1 MISIEDIKSKFTLK
15 NFAAFIV
22 VLFAV
27 HYIPLES
34 RDGVSMI
41 KTVASFMCIFVFI
54 IYGLYMTKA
63 LACVMVY
70 FMAIVCSVIFHMESF
85 RASTLLYML
94 SFLIT
99 FATMYNLVYV
109 KKVFSLPFFTK
120 IVKGLIFTLF
130 IVLVVQQLF
139 IILGITYFPL
149 INLVQFVNRG
159 IGANSL
165 TMEPSVAG
173 RMISV
178 LMYAYMECISFRDG
192 QRFTLSNLWLPEHR
206 RVTIAYLWCLFTMG
220 SGTAFVAA
228 GILSLYF
235 VNWRNFLV
243 MIPILGGLVYLGGEM
258 GNDSFERA
266 YNAAEATMTGDLD
279 HVIETDGSAAARIGP
294 LLYTIQNLDLTNSE
308 HWFGRGIDAYGYRAV
323 TTRGFL
329 GEIGSYGF
337 LAYLLGLTLIFSCAI
352 RFFSIPT
359 IMYFLGVGGTTGNI
373 AYGWGIL
380 MIFMC
385 VRYFYEHRYDIEVIH
400 TDEVDKETN
409 DGD

>member
-1 MISIEDIKSKFTLK
+1 MINIEDIKSKFTLR
-15 NFAAFIV
+15 NFAAFIL
-22 VLFAV
+22 VLFV
-27 HYIPLES
+27 IHYIPLES

-41 KTVASFMCIFVFI
+41 KTAASFMCVYVFI
-54 IYGLYMTKA
+54 VNGLYMTKA
-63 LACVMVY
+63 LVCVIVY
-70 FMAIVCSVIFHMESF
+70 FMAIFSSAILHMESF
-85 RASTLLYML
+85 RASTLLYLL

-99 FATMYNLVYV
+99 FVTMYNLVHV
-109 KKVFSLPFFTK
+109 KRVFSLPFFTK
-120 IVKGLIFTLF
+120 IVRTLILTLF

-139 IILGITYFPL
+139 ILLGITYFPL

-178 LMYAYMECISFRDG
+178 LMYAYMECISFREG
-192 QRFTLSNLWLPEHR
+192 RRFVLTDLLAPEHR
-206 RVTIAYLWCLFTMG
+206 WVTIAYVWSVLTMG

-235 VNWRNFLV
+235 VNWRNSLV
-243 MIPILGGLVYLGGEM
+243 MIPFLVGLVYLGGEM

-266 YNAAEATMTGDLD
+266 YNTAEATMTGDLD
-279 HVIETDGSAAARIGP
+279 LVIETDGSAAARIGP
-294 LLYTIQNLDLTNSE
+294 LLYTIQNLDLTSSE
-308 HWFGRGIDAYGYRAV
+308 HWFGQGIDAYGYRTV
-323 TTRGFL
+323 TTRGFI

-359 IMYFLGVGGTTGNI
+359 IMYFLGVGGMTGNI

-385 VRYFYEHRYDIEVIH
+385 VRYFYEHRYDPEVVRADEKEE
-400 TDEVDKETN
+400 TDNED
-409 DGD
+409 